1 MKVVKTFLLI
11 ILLPIFM
18 NAGKIVSLAPAVTE
32 IIFALGQE
40 EQIVGCT
47 QFCDYPEAAKRIP
60 RVGGKLDL
68 NIEILIAM
76 QPDIIFLYPS
86 YYEQLKVLKNR
97 TKLVV
102 VNHTDL
108 KGLYDSIKI
117 ISRELGVETRG
128 AALLADIKN
137 TLAEIRQKSANKKK
151 VKTLLIAGRSS
162 DQLRNMY
169 IIGRKDFLNDILE
182 IAGGVN
188 AYTGSIDYPNI
199 SLESVVGM
207 NPDYIIELS
216 AFYEQIDEKKVL
228 ALWDKYRVIDAVKN
242 KKITIIKDNVWLR
255 PGPRVGQIAQQL
267 YEMFFGDAVH

>member
-1 MKVVKTFLLI
+1 
-11 ILLPIFM
+11 M
-18 NAGKIVSLAPAVTE
+18 NAGRIVSLAPAVTE
-32 IIFALGQE
+32 IIFALGQG

-68 NIEILIAM
+68 NLEVLIAM

-86 YYEQLKVLKNR
+86 YYEQIKVLKNR
-97 TKLVV
+97 VKLVV
-102 VNHTDL
+102 VNHTNL
-108 KGLYDSIKI
+108 KGLFDSITI
-117 ISRELGVETRG
+117 ISRELGADKQG
-128 AALLADIKN
+128 AALRAGIEN
-137 TLAEIRQKSANKKK
+137 TLAEIRQKSANEKK
-151 VKTLLIAGRSS
+151 VKTLLIAGRNR

-182 IAGGVN
+182 IAGGEN
-188 AYTGSIDYPNI
+188 AYQGDIDYPNI

-255 PGPRVGQIAQQL
+255 PGPRVGQIARQL
-267 YEMFFGDAVH
+267 YEMFFGAAAN